1 MIRDI
6 HCTVYLIPVHIIII
20 FSFTDCTEL
29 YVHVC
34 RQVLF
39 LRFRALSKN
48 TYKKLLIHLCVA
60 MVGLYSSFIVG
71 TFTMPVPVLCGIA
84 SALMHYF
91 FLVTFLWMA
100 SIAIQVFRS
109 IVQPFKPEIESYH
122 GLSAVI
128 CWGMLVN

>member
-1 MIRDI
+1 MI
-6 HCTVYLIPVHIIII
+6 VHNNYEHKIFRKEHSLI
-20 FSFTDCTEL
+20 FSFIDCTQWF
-29 YVHVC
+29 VHVC
-34 RQVLF
+34 RQVLLLWF
-39 LRFRALSKN
+39 RFLSKS
-48 TYKKLLIHLCVA
+48 TYKKLLIHLCIA

-71 TFTMPVPVLCGIA
+71 TFTMPVPVLCGIV

-100 SIAIQVFRS
+100 SIAIQAFRN

-128 CWGMLVN
+128 CWGTL